1 MKNVLITSYILLIFV
16 LSACGSREKNTES
29 TISVTPGVSPSLSS
43 TLIPI
48 VVPTETPI
56 TSVMPSEKP
65 SPNVKPTET
74 VKSTVAPS
82 KTPTVTEKPS
92 PIAQP
97 TATPKVSLPI
107 NESIMSKS
115 KRQELTADGKEIVA
129 FLDAYLHYYNLHA
142 KSFVDGYD
150 FNSIDALS
158 RFGDGVISFKVL
170 DKPVFKPNQH
180 AELDVHV
187 EIKHNAKDDTPYL
200 NQDCLFIFSNHTAS
214 EGWQLQY
221 MFN

>member
-1 MKNVLITSYILLIFV
+1 LKKALVTSYLLLIV
-16 LSACGSREKNTES
+16 VSSACGSSVKNTES
-29 TISVTPGVSPSLSS
+29 AVSVTPGVSPSLSS
-43 TLIPI
+43 
-48 VVPTETPI
+48 V
-56 TSVMPSEKP
+56 
-65 SPNVKPTET
+65 
-74 VKSTVAPS
+74 
-82 KTPTVTEKPS
+82 
-92 PIAQP
+92 P

-158 RFGDGVISFKVL
+158 SFGDGVISFKVL
-170 DKPVFKPNQH
+170 DKPVFKNTNQN
-180 AELDVHV
+180 AELGVHV
-187 EIKHNAKDDTPYL
+187 EIKHNAQDDTPYL
-200 NQDCLFIFSNHTAS
+200 IQDCLFVFSHQSSVS

>member
-1 MKNVLITSYILLIFV
+1 LKKALITSYLLLIVV
-16 LSACGSREKNTES
+16 LSACGSSEKNTES
-29 TISVTPGVSPSLSS
+29 AVSVTPSVSALLSS
-43 TLIPI
+43 IP
-48 VVPTETPI
+48 T
-56 TSVMPSEKP
+56 
-65 SPNVKPTET
+65 
-74 VKSTVAPS
+74 
-82 KTPTVTEKPS
+82 
-92 PIAQP
+92 
-97 TATPKVSLPI
+97 TAPKVSLPI
-107 NESIMSKS
+107 NESIMSKL